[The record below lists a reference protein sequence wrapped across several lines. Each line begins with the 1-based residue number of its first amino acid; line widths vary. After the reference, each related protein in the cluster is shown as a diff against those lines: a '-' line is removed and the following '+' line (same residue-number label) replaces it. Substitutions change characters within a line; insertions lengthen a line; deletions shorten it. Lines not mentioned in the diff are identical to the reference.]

1 MLQHRVTHIYI
12 CIIYTCCN
20 IVSLTSIYMLQHHT
34 THPYIYIIVSL
45 TYIYTSPYHLPIYIH
60 HCITRLYIFIYFRL
74 YLCCST
80 VSLTCIYMLQHHS
93 PIYIYIYCIYVLLH
107 RVAQLIYLLQHHIT
121 QLYIHISP
129 YHLPICILTSLCI
142 YTYIRISRDI
152 HVATPCHSLV
162 CTCCSTVSH
171 SPTYIY
177 HQIAYLNMYTAPC
190 HSPVYTHCST
200 ISLTYIYIHVI
211 YTCHL
216 LHCITH
222 LAVLVGA
229 HKLKELGLLH
239 IDLLHLLSFPSRARL
254 QGVQSLAV
262 CRGRLQLL
270 IVRVA
275 VHSVVRLVK
284 LPTI

>member
-60 HCITRLYIFIYFRL
+60 CCITRLDIFIYFRL

-129 YHLPICILTSLCI
+129 YHLPICILTRLYI
-142 YTYIRISRDI
+142 YKYAYITLYS
-152 HVATPCHSLV
+152 
-162 CTCCSTVSH
+162 CCSTVSLTCMYMLQH
-171 SPTYIY
+171 S
-177 HQIAYLNMYTAPC
+177 
-190 HSPVYTHCST
+190 
-200 ISLTYIYIHVI
+200 ISLTYIYISPNRVPKHVYSTVSFTCIYTLQHHITHLYI
-211 YTCHL
+211 YTCH
-216 LHCITH
+216 IYMS
-222 LAVLVGA
+222 LVA
-229 HKLKELGLLH
+229 LYH
-239 IDLLHLLSFPSRARL
+239 SP
-254 QGVQSLAV
+254 
-262 CRGRLQLL
+262 RGPGRCAQTQ
-270 IVRVA
+270 RTW
-275 VHSVVRLVK
+275 SS
-284 LPTI
+284 PY